1 MKPKYSKSADKYLNA
16 QDKTTRDRIKDA
28 VKKIPKGDIKPMEG
42 YTDGSCRLRVGKY
55 RIVFVMED
63 KTPCVRE
70 IGSRGDIYK

>member
-16 QDKTTRDRIKDA
+16 QNKTTRDRIKDA
-28 VKKIPKGDIKPMEG
+28 VKKIPEGDIKPMEG

-55 RIVFVMED
+55 RIVFVMEG